1 MSDRDLPVDINA
13 IPLIGGHPAIDFVN
27 TVEGRYGPDEINY
40 LDAPDRF
47 LAWAAKAGLF
57 RWGGTQEEGRS
68 DKGCDADWR
77 IWRKAMRLRDDLHR
91 TFMSVACDQ
100 ELPEEALKNLS
111 KMGQWAG
118 ARLQLVSVHGTLRQ
132 QPEVSLSVGERALVM
147 LTADAAGLLT
157 SDAMAGVKKCA
168 NDRCDWIFLD
178 QSKNGRRRWCR
189 MEACG
194 NREKVRRHRE
204 RAGRIL

>member
-1 MSDRDLPVDINA
+1 
-13 IPLIGGHPAIDFVN
+13 
-27 TVEGRYGPDEINY
+27 
-40 LDAPDRF
+40 
-47 LAWAAKAGLF
+47 
-57 RWGGTQEEGRS
+57 
-68 DKGCDADWR
+68 
-77 IWRKAMRLRDDLHR
+77 
-91 TFMSVACDQ
+91 MSVACDQ